1 MNILF
6 KRTLLLFVLFFGW
19 LLLPNVGFSMNEED
33 MDLNKNPSKEN
44 IKKEENNLKPND
56 FLSRI
61 KNLPKESLEKKKDA
75 KLSPEV
81 RNRENKFWVNEK
93 GERVLIESN

>member
-1 MNILF
+1 MSISFKKNLFLMSIMTFAAFLLPGNILAMQEEE
-6 KRTLLLFVLFFGW
+6 K
-19 LLLPNVGFSMNEED
+19 ED

-61 KNLPKESLEKKKDA
+61 KSLPKESLEKKKDA
-75 KLSPEV
+75 KLCTRSV
-81 RNRENKFWVNEK
+81 VKKSLFL
-93 GERVLIESN
+93 ER